1 MALDAAW
8 AAGLALTGLHY
19 ASEGV
24 WPPVERPL
32 VTRPMIAVGHLVP
45 GIPAAM
51 FLAVAAAL
59 SLALRRR
66 YPLLVLWA
74 VSAGTALLLGTNAD
88 LIFLGCL
95 VLGSAIYSAA
105 AYSPHRAATLA
116 SMPVAATLLVLY
128 FQDAAL
134 PDLPR
139 VFVGTLVLAPIV
151 VVATGIRVRRR
162 RAAEEKARR
171 EQGEADATRAAV
183 ERERARIA
191 RDLHDVVTHHVGMMV
206 IQAGAARMVL
216 GTAPGDAQEALLA
229 VEATGR
235 SALGELRGVL
245 GVLGGEPAAR
255 LRPQPGLGNVPELIA
270 RIRDAGIT
278 VDYQV
283 VGEPRTVPDGVGLTA
298 YRVAQEALTNAVN
311 HAAGAEAAVVVE
323 YTPDQL
329 RIEVTD
335 TGAEAVDGDGAGH
348 GLAGLRERVALHG
361 GTFDAER
368 RLSGGFRVQARLPLA
383 AS

>member
-1 MALDAAW
+1 MALDTAW

-24 WPPVERPL
+24 WPPVERP
-32 VTRPMIAVGHLVP
+32 PAAGAMIAVGLVP

-51 FLAVAAAL
+51 FLAVAAGL

-74 VSAGTALLLGTNAD
+74 VCAGTALLLGTNAD

-116 SMPVAATLLVLY
+116 SMPIAATLLVLY
-128 FQDAAL
+128 FQNAAL
-134 PDLPR
+134 PDLPHT
-139 VFVGTLVLAPIV
+139 FVGVLVLAPITMA
-151 VVATGIRVRRR
+151 ATGIRVRRR
-162 RAAEEKARR
+162 RAEQEKVRR
-171 EQGEADATRAAV
+171 EREEAEVTRAAV

-191 RDLHDVVTHHVGMMV
+191 RELHDVVTHHVGMMV

-235 SALGELRGVL
+235 SALGELRDVL
-245 GVLGGEPAAR
+245 GVLGSGPAAG

-270 RIRDAGIT
+270 RIRDAGVT

-283 VGEPRTVPDGVGLTA
+283 LGEPRTVPDGIGLTA
-298 YRVAQEALTNAVN
+298 YRVAQEALTNAVH
-311 HAAGAEAAVVVE
+311 HAAGAEATVVVE

-335 TGAEAVDGDGAGH
+335 IGTDAGTVAGAGH

-361 GTFDAER
+361 GTFAAER
-368 RLSGGFRVQARLPLA
+368 RLSGGFRVYARLPLA